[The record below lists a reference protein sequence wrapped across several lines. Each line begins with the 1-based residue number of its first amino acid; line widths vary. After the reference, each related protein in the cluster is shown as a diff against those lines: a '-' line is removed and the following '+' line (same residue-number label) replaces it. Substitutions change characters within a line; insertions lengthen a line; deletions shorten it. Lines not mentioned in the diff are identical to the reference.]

1 MPSTYSPSLRLELI
15 GSGEQAGTW
24 GATTNTNLGTL
35 LEQSIAGVQA
45 ITMTDVNYTLSNLN
59 GLSDEARQ
67 AILVVSGTNA
77 AIRDVIAPLA
87 KKSYVIKNG
96 TTGGFAILIRAAT
109 GTSVSVPNG
118 ATCTVYCDG
127 TNFILASLST
137 SYTANAVL
145 LGNSSSSFQE
155 VAPGTSGNVLT
166 SNGTTWTSTA
176 IPSSSGVTK
185 GQSIAFAM
193 ILGS

>member
-35 LEQSIAGVQA
+35 LEQSIAGVQP
-45 ITMTDVNYTLSNLN
+45 IVMTNANYTLSNLN

-67 AILVVSGTNA
+67 AVLVVSGTNA

-87 KKSYVIKNG
+87 KKTYIIKNS
-96 TTGGFAILIRAAT
+96 TTGGFAILIRASS
-109 GTSVSVPNG
+109 GTSVSIPNG

-137 SYTANAVL
+137 SYTANTVL
-145 LGNSSSSFQE
+145 LGNNSSPLQE

-166 SNGTTWTSTA
+166 SDGTTWISTP

>member
-15 GSGEQAGTW
+15 GSGEQAGIW

-45 ITMTDVNYTLSNLN
+45 ITMTDANYTLSSLN
-59 GLSDEARQ
+59 GISDEARQ
-67 AILVVSGTNA
+67 AVLVVSGTNT

-87 KKSYVIKNG
+87 VKTYIIKNN
-96 TTGGFAILIRAAT
+96 TTGGFAILIRASS
-109 GTSVSVPNG
+109 GTSVSIPNG

-127 TNFILASLST
+127 TNFNLASLT
-137 SYTANAVL
+137 KSYTTNNVL
-145 LGNSSSSFQE
+145 LGNGSSPLQE

-166 SNGTTWTSTA
+166 SNGTTWQSTA
-176 IPSSSGVTK
+176 VPTGVTT
-185 GQSIAFAM
+185 GQVIAFTM
-193 ILGS
+193 ILGI